1 MKCKITTM
9 LGEQLKK
16 RREALG
22 WSIEELSHE
31 IPIAPHYL
39 KALEENDYDVFPAK
53 VFALGFLRKVLTALA
68 FENSEKFVKE
78 FSDEWEAK
86 YRYSP
91 KELKPVPQN
100 RGPESYFK
108 PQNISIGI
116 SLLFFLLFAGYLSF
130 RTINFVKLPS
140 LSIDEPADKISVTSP
155 VIRIKGRVEKESQL
169 TVNGR
174 ALNVDADGNFKD
186 EFELAAGVN
195 TLKFL
200 VKDKFGR
207 ENSAI
212 RHVLVK

>member
-1 MKCKITTM
+1 M
-9 LGEQLKK
+9 LGEKLKK

-22 WSIEELSHE
+22 GSVEELSRE

-53 VFALGFLRKVLTALA
+53 VFALGFLRKVLMALA

-78 FSDEWEAK
+78 FSDEWEVK
-86 YRYSP
+86 YSYSP

-100 RGPESYFK
+100 RGPELYFK

-116 SLLFFLLFAGYLSF
+116 SLLFFILFAGYLSF

-155 VIRIKGRVEKESQL
+155 VIRIKGHVEKESQL